1 MKKLLIALLAIGLLA
16 PFASADAV
24 GGLITVSLYKYE
36 PSPAEPGSYVDV
48 WVNVANTKTSSTADE
63 VSCSFQENYPFSL
76 DASES
81 AFKNIGQLKPGYD
94 AVIKYKV
101 RVDGGAL
108 LGNNTVKIS
117 CASKG
122 YPNTILEEEVYVQ
135 PHDAVLSIFRVS
147 ENYMEPGKGAVITLD
162 LKNEAQ
168 VTVKDISVKL
178 DLEASTTP
186 FAPVGSTSEKRL
198 NQLFALEEQEVSFN
212 ILSYPTATPGV
223 YKIPVTLTYSDWLGT
238 EYTKE
243 DVITLVLDSPAI
255 LKVNLE
261 STEVYKANALGELS
275 LEIVNK
281 GLADVK
287 FLTLTLLPSKGYTI
301 TSAEEA
307 YLGELASDDST
318 SANYDFYVGPTDADF
333 VTLLVRLSY
342 TNAFNQAIV
351 EEQEVELPL
360 YTQDELQTF
369 GIEQAAETNTL
380 LVLVAIVIAGFIG
393 YKLYKRFK
401 KK

>member
-1 MKKLLIALLAIGLLA
+1 MKKLLFALMALSLLA
-16 PFASADAV
+16 PIANAAAV

-48 WVNVANTKTSSTADE
+48 WINVANTKTSSTADD

-76 DASES
+76 DSSES
-81 AFKNIGQLKPGYD
+81 ALKNIGQLKPGYD
-94 AVIKYKV
+94 AVVKYKV
-101 RVDGGAL
+101 RVDSGAL

-122 YPNTILEEEVYVQ
+122 YPNTVLEEEVYVQ
-135 PHDAVLSIFRVS
+135 PHDAVLSISRVS
-147 ENYMEPGKGAVITLD
+147 ENYMEPGKGAVITID

-168 VTVKDISVKL
+168 VTVKGISVKL

-198 NQLFALEEQEVSFN
+198 NQLFSGEEEEISFN
-212 ILSYPTATPGV
+212 LVSYPTATPGV
-223 YKIPVTLTYSDWLGT
+223 YKIPVTLSYSDWLGT

-243 DVITLVLDSPAI
+243 DVITIVLDSPAV
-255 LKVNLE
+255 LKVQLE
-261 STEVYKANALGELS
+261 STEVYKANALGEIS
-275 LEIVNK
+275 LEIINE

-287 FLTLTLLPSKGYTI
+287 FLTLSVLPSEAYTI
-301 TSAEEA
+301 TSVEEA

-318 SANYDFYVGPTDADF
+318 SANYDIYVSPTDDDS
-333 VTLLVRLSY
+333 VTLRVRVSY
-342 TNAFNQAIV
+342 TNAFNHAIT

-369 GIEQAAETNTL
+369 GIEQATETNTL
-380 LVLVAIVIAGFIG
+380 LVLIVIAIAGFVG